1 MKLKD
6 NFITQDINDK
16 QMMIDITNNFNG
28 IIKSNETAA
37 FIINELKSNTT
48 IDNIVSKMLEIYDA
62 SEEEI
67 RKDVESIISKLKNI
81 GAID

>member
-6 NFITQDINDK
+6 NFRTQDINDK
-16 QMMIDITNNFNG
+16 QMMIDISNNFNG

-62 SEEEI
+62 SEEEV